1 MQQSRS
7 QVIEQHGLYELSEG
21 TDVLDSPR
29 YNHDIAPTKVH
40 QRTWN
45 KWHITALWVG
55 MSICVPTYTLGGV
68 LTAYFGLSVGEALL
82 AILLAN
88 LIVLI
93 PLTLNAFP
101 GTKYGIPFPVL
112 LRASFG
118 ILGSNVPCLIR
129 AVVACGWFGIQTMF
143 GGLAI
148 HLFLGSLFDGWK
160 SLGGTGEVIGFMLF
174 WLLNLWVVLRGS
186 ESIKWLE
193 TLSAPLLVAVG
204 VGLLFWAL
212 PHMSMS
218 ELLAQPPKRPEGASV
233 VGYFCA
239 GLTAMVGFWATLS
252 LNIPDF
258 SRYAKSQK
266 DQILGQ
272 IFGLPLT
279 MFLFAALG
287 VIMTAASASLVGE
300 TVSDPVSL
308 IGRIQSPGWVALA
321 MALIIIATLSTNTA
335 ANIVSPT
342 NDFQNIAPR
351 LIGRSRAV
359 WLTGFIGLALM
370 GHELLKKLGWIV
382 SDLSLESV
390 YSNWLLGYSS
400 LLGPIA
406 GIMVVDYFLIR
417 RQQLDLAGLYR
428 DDVYPAWNWVGF
440 LAFAVPVALTVMS
453 IGNRTAAS
461 VGSTTTAGLPVRCW
475 GRGCTTSWAGS
486 QCVER
491 RAWSNHHPESGWPL
505 QPNHQNKKSPEE
517 SLDETDQ
524 GSAALHRPP
533 CRQRAPVAIAD
544 GPRAPGRH
552 AQGRGLPIGADRPG
566 PPGPRPVPAVV
577 RGRRL

>member
-7 QVIEQHGLYELSEG
+7 EVIEQDGLFELSAG
-21 TDVLDSPR
+21 SDVLDSPR

-112 LRASFG
+112 LRSSFG

-148 HLFLGSLFDGWK
+148 HLFLGSIFDEWK
-160 SLGGTGEVIGFMLF
+160 ALGGTGEVIGFMVF
-174 WLLNLWVVLRGS
+174 WALNLWVVLRGA

-204 VGLLFWAL
+204 FGLLFWAL
-212 PHMSMS
+212 PHMSMT

-233 VGYFCA
+233 VSNSVIDMCGKA
-239 GLTAMVGFWATLS
+239 
-252 LNIPDF
+252 
-258 SRYAKSQK
+258 
-266 DQILGQ
+266 QILGQ

-287 VIMTAASASLVGE
+287 VVMTAASASLVGE

-308 IGRIQSPGWVALA
+308 IGKIQSPGWVALA
-321 MALIIIATLSTNTA
+321 MALIVIATLSTNTA

-417 RQQLDLAGLYR
+417 RQKLDLAGLYR
-428 DDVYPAWNWVGF
+428 DDVYPAWNWAGF
-440 LAFAVPVALTVMS
+440 AAFGVPVTLTVMA
-453 IGNRTAAS
+453 IGNNSFSWFYDYGWFT
-461 VGSTTTAGLPVRCW
+461 GSLLG
-475 GRGCTTSWAGS
+475 G
-486 QCVER
+486 
-491 RAWSNHHPESGWPL
+491 
-505 QPNHQNKKSPEE
+505 
-517 SLDETDQ
+517 
-524 GSAALHRPP
+524 ALYY
-533 CRQRAPVAIAD
+533 ALGGVA
-544 GPRAPGRH
+544 
-552 AQGRGLPIGADRPG
+552 
-566 PPGPRPVPAVV
+566 V
-577 RGRRL
+577 RGAARLAKPLP

>member
-1 MQQSRS
+1 MQPSRS
-7 QVIEQHGLYELSEG
+7 KVTECNGLYELDAGPE
-21 TDVLDSPR
+21 VLDSPR

-88 LIVLI
+88 IVVLI
-93 PLTLNAFP
+93 PLTLNAFA

-112 LRASFG
+112 LRSSFG
-118 ILGSNVPCLIR
+118 IIGSNVPCLIR
-129 AVVACGWFGIQTMF
+129 ALVACGWFGIQTLF

-148 HLFLGSLFDGWK
+148 HLFLGSVFEGWK
-160 SLGGTGEVIGFMLF
+160 SLGGTGEVIGFLVF
-174 WLLNLWVVLRGS
+174 WVLNLWVVLRGA

-193 TLSAPLLVAVG
+193 TLSAPLLVLVG
-204 VGLLFWAL
+204 IGLLVWAL
-212 PHMSMS
+212 PNVSMT

-233 VGYFCA
+233 YGYFFA

-287 VIMTAASASLVGE
+287 VVLTAASEKLVGV
-300 TVSDPVSL
+300 TVSDPVTL
-308 IGRIQSPGWVALA
+308 IGHIQSPGWVALA
-321 MALIIIATLSTNTA
+321 MALIVIATLSTNTA
-335 ANIVSPT
+335 ANLVSPT
-342 NDFQNIAPR
+342 NDFQNIAPK
-351 LIGRSRAV
+351 LINRTAAV
-359 WLTGFIGLALM
+359 ILTGLVGLALM
-370 GHELLKKLGWIV
+370 AHELLKKLGLLV
-382 SDLSLESV
+382 SDVSLETV

-406 GIMVVDYFLIR
+406 GIMVVDYFII
-417 RQQLDLAGLYR
+417 RQQKLDLAGLYC
-428 DDVYPAWNWVGF
+428 DGVYPAWNWNGF
-440 LAFAVPVALTVMS
+440 IAFGLPVALTVLS
-453 IGNRTAAS
+453 L
-461 VGSTTTAGLPVRCW
+461 GSSAF
-475 GRGCTTSWAGS
+475 SWFYDYGWFTGS
-486 QCVER
+486 LLGALIYYALCR
-491 RAWSNHHPESGWPL
+491 L
-505 QPNHQNKKSPEE
+505 
-517 SLDETDQ
+517 
-524 GSAALHRPP
+524 GSA
-533 CRQRAPVAIAD
+533 Q
-544 GPRAPGRH
+544 
-552 AQGRGLPIGADRPG
+552 
-566 PPGPRPVPAVV
+566 AVTV
-577 RGRRL
+577 KGTV

>member
-1 MQQSRS
+1 MHQTRS
-7 QVIEQHGLYELSEG
+7 QVSERDGLFELDAG

-29 YNHDIAPTKVH
+29 YNHDIAPTKVG

-68 LTAYFGLSVGEALL
+68 LTAYFGLTVGEALL

-88 LIVLI
+88 TIVLI

-112 LRASFG
+112 LRSSFG
-118 ILGSNVPCLIR
+118 IIGSNVPCLIR
-129 AVVACGWFGIQTMF
+129 ALVACGWFGIQTMF

-148 HLFLGSLFDGWK
+148 HLFLGSIWPEWK
-160 SLGGTGEVIGFMLF
+160 ALGGTGEVIGFMLF
-174 WLLNLWVVLRGS
+174 WCLNLWVVLRGA

-193 TLSAPLLVAVG
+193 TLSAPLLVLVG
-204 VGLLFWAL
+204 AGLLVWAL
-212 PHMSMS
+212 PNVSIG
-218 ELLAQPPKRPEGASV
+218 ELMAQPPKRPEGASV
-233 VGYFCA
+233 TGYFFA

-287 VIMTAASASLVGE
+287 VVLTAASASLVGE

-308 IGRIQSPGWVALA
+308 IGHIQSPVWVALA

-342 NDFQNIAPR
+342 NDFQNLAPKW
-351 LIGRSRAV
+351 IGRTTAV
-359 WLTGFIGLALM
+359 LLTGLVGLLLM
-370 GHELLKKLGWIV
+370 GHELLKKLGVIV
-382 SDLSLESV
+382 SDVSLESV

-406 GIMVVDYFLIR
+406 GIMVVDYFLLR
-417 RQQLDLAGLYR
+417 KQTLDLAGLYR
-428 DDVYPAWNWVGF
+428 DDVYPAWNLAGF
-440 LAFAVPVALTVMS
+440 IAFGVPVLLTLMSLHSPAFSWFYDFGWFTGSVLGGVIYYALGSLKGARATRLKPTV
-453 IGNRTAAS
+453 
-461 VGSTTTAGLPVRCW
+461 
-475 GRGCTTSWAGS
+475 
-486 QCVER
+486 
-491 RAWSNHHPESGWPL
+491 
-505 QPNHQNKKSPEE
+505 
-517 SLDETDQ
+517 
-524 GSAALHRPP
+524 
-533 CRQRAPVAIAD
+533 
-544 GPRAPGRH
+544 
-552 AQGRGLPIGADRPG
+552 
-566 PPGPRPVPAVV
+566 
-577 RGRRL
+577 

>member
-7 QVIEQHGLYELSEG
+7 QVIEHHGLYELAAGS
-21 TDVLDSPR
+21 DVLDSPR
-29 YNHDIAPTKVH
+29 YNHDIAPTQVH

-112 LRASFG
+112 LRSSFG

-129 AVVACGWFGIQTMF
+129 AVVACGWFGIQTLF

-148 HLFLGSLFDGWK
+148 HLLLGSLFEGWK

-174 WLLNLWVVLRGS
+174 WSLNLWVVLRGA
-186 ESIKWLE
+186 ESIKLLE
-193 TLSAPLLVAVG
+193 TLAAPLLVAVG
-204 VGLLFWAL
+204 VGLLVWAL

-258 SRYAKSQK
+258 SRYARSQK
-266 DQILGQ
+266 DQVLGQ

-279 MFLFAALG
+279 MFLFASLG

-300 TVSDPVSL
+300 TVSDPVTL
-308 IGRIQSPGWVALA
+308 IGKIQSPGWVAVA
-321 MALIIIATLSTNTA
+321 MTLIVLATLATNTA
-335 ANIVSPT
+335 ANVVSPT

-359 WLTGFIGLALM
+359 WLTGLIGLALM
-370 GHELLKKLGWIV
+370 AHELFKKLGWIV
-382 SDLSLESV
+382 SDISLETV

-406 GIMVVDYFLIR
+406 GIMVVDYFLVR
-417 RQQLDLAGLYR
+417 RQRLDLAGLYR
-428 DDVYPAWNWVGF
+428 DDVYPAWNRAGF
-440 LAFAVPVALTVMS
+440 LAFAVPVALTLMS
-453 IGNRTAAS
+453 IGNSRFSWFYDYGWFT
-461 VGSTTTAGLPVRCW
+461 GSLLGAGLYYAL
-475 GRGCTTSWAGS
+475 GR
-486 QCVER
+486 
-491 RAWSNHHPESGWPL
+491 
-505 QPNHQNKKSPEE
+505 
-517 SLDETDQ
+517 
-524 GSAALHRPP
+524 
-533 CRQRAPVAIAD
+533 VA
-544 GPRAPGRH
+544 
-552 AQGRGLPIGADRPG
+552 
-566 PPGPRPVPAVV
+566 V
-577 RGRRL
+577 RGPAPLAKPLP

>member
-1 MQQSRS
+1 MQQIRS
-7 QVIEQHGLYELSEG
+7 QVTERAGLYELDAGS
-21 TDVLDSPR
+21 DVLDSPR
-29 YNHDIAPTKVH
+29 YNHDIAPTKV
-40 QRTWN
+40 QERTWN
-45 KWHITALWVG
+45 KWHITALWIG

-88 LIVLI
+88 IVVLI
-93 PLTLNAFP
+93 PLTLNAFA

-112 LRASFG
+112 LRSSFG
-118 ILGSNVPCLIR
+118 IIGSNVPCLIR
-129 AVVACGWFGIQTMF
+129 ALVACGWFGIQTMF

-148 HLFLGSLFDGWK
+148 HLFLGSIFEGWK
-160 SLGGTGEVIGFMLF
+160 ALGGTGEVIGFMIF
-174 WLLNLWVVLRGS
+174 WTLNLWVVLRGA

-204 VGLLFWAL
+204 IGLLVWAL
-212 PHMSMS
+212 PSVSLS
-218 ELLAQPPKRPEGASV
+218 ELLAIPPKRPEGASV
-233 VGYFCA
+233 TGYFMA

-287 VIMTAASASLVGE
+287 VVMTAASVKLVGG

-308 IGRIQSPGWVALA
+308 IGHIQSPGWVALA

-342 NDFQNIAPR
+342 NDFQNLAPK
-351 LIGRSRAV
+351 LIGRTTAV
-359 WLTGFIGLALM
+359 ILTGLVGLALM
-370 GHELLKKLGWIV
+370 GHELLKKLGLLI
-382 SDLSLESV
+382 SDVSLETV

-406 GIMVVDYFLIR
+406 GIMVVDYFIIK
-417 RQQLDLAGLYR
+417 QQRLDLAGLYR
-428 DDVYPAWNWVGF
+428 DDVYPAWNWHGF
-440 LAFAVPVALTVMS
+440 IAFGVPVALTLMS
-453 IGNRTAAS
+453 L
-461 VGSTTTAGLPVRCW
+461 GSSAFNW
-475 GRGCTTSWAGS
+475 FYSY
-486 QCVER
+486 
-491 RAWSNHHPESGWPL
+491 GWF
-505 QPNHQNKKSPEE
+505 
-517 SLDETDQ
+517 T
-524 GSAALHRPP
+524 GSALGGLIYYGLCTWRSP
-533 CRQRAPVAIAD
+533 QVATAKT
-544 GPRAPGRH
+544 PT
-552 AQGRGLPIGADRPG
+552 L
-566 PPGPRPVPAVV
+566 
-577 RGRRL
+577 

>member
-1 MQQSRS
+1 MHQTRS
-7 QVIEQHGLYELSEG
+7 QVSERDGLFELDAG

-29 YNHDIAPTKVH
+29 YNHDIAPTKVG

-68 LTAYFGLSVGEALL
+68 LTAYFGLTVGEALL

-88 LIVLI
+88 TIVLI

-112 LRASFG
+112 LRSSFG
-118 ILGSNVPCLIR
+118 IIGSNVPCLIR
-129 AVVACGWFGIQTMF
+129 ALVACGWFGIQTMF

-148 HLFLGSLFDGWK
+148 HLFLGSFWPEWK
-160 SLGGTGEVIGFMLF
+160 ALGGTGEVIGFMLF
-174 WLLNLWVVLRGS
+174 WCLNLWVVLRGA

-193 TLSAPLLVAVG
+193 TLSAPLLVLVG
-204 VGLLFWAL
+204 AGLLVWAL
-212 PHMSMS
+212 PNVSFS
-218 ELLAQPPKRPEGASV
+218 ELLAQPPKRPEGSSV
-233 VGYFCA
+233 TGYFFA

-258 SRYAKSQK
+258 SRYARSQK

-287 VIMTAASASLVGE
+287 VVLTAASASLVGE

-308 IGRIQSPGWVALA
+308 IGHIQSPLWVALA

-342 NDFQNIAPR
+342 NDFQNLAPKW
-351 LIGRSRAV
+351 IGRTTAV
-359 WLTGFIGLALM
+359 LLTGLVGLLLM
-370 GHELLKKLGWIV
+370 AHELLKKLGLIV
-382 SDLSLESV
+382 SDVSLESV

-406 GIMVVDYFLIR
+406 GIMVVDYFLLR
-417 RQQLDLAGLYR
+417 KQTLDLAGLYR
-428 DDVYPAWNWVGF
+428 DDVYPAWNATGF
-440 LAFAVPVALTVMS
+440 IAFGVPVVLTLLS
-453 IGNRTAAS
+453 LHSPAF
-461 VGSTTTAGLPVRCW
+461 
-475 GRGCTTSWAGS
+475 SWFYDF
-486 QCVER
+486 
-491 RAWSNHHPESGWPL
+491 GWF
-505 QPNHQNKKSPEE
+505 
-517 SLDETDQ
+517 T
-524 GSAALHRPP
+524 GSALGGVIYYALGSLKGA
-533 CRQRAPVAIAD
+533 RATSLKPTV
-544 GPRAPGRH
+544 
-552 AQGRGLPIGADRPG
+552 
-566 PPGPRPVPAVV
+566 
-577 RGRRL
+577 

>member
-1 MQQSRS
+1 MQPSRS
-7 QVIEQHGLYELSEG
+7 QVTERNGLYELEAG
-21 TDVLDSPR
+21 PEVLDSPR
-29 YNHDIAPTKVH
+29 YNHDIAPTRVH
-40 QRTWN
+40 ERTWN

-88 LIVLI
+88 IVVLI
-93 PLTLNAFP
+93 PLTLNAFA

-112 LRASFG
+112 LRSSFG

-129 AVVACGWFGIQTMF
+129 ALVACGWFGIQTLF

-148 HLFLGSLFDGWK
+148 HLFLGSVFEGWK
-160 SLGGTGEVIGFMLF
+160 SLGGIGEVIGFMLF
-174 WLLNLWVVLRGS
+174 WALNLWVVLRGA

-193 TLSAPLLVAVG
+193 TLSAPLLVL
-204 VGLLFWAL
+204 VGLGLLVWAL
-212 PHMSMS
+212 PNVSMT

-233 VGYFCA
+233 YGYFFA

-287 VIMTAASASLVGE
+287 VIMTAASQKLVGV

-308 IGRIQSPGWVALA
+308 IGHIQSPGWVALA

-342 NDFQNIAPR
+342 NDFQNIAPK
-351 LIGRSRAV
+351 LINRTTAV
-359 WLTGFIGLALM
+359 ILTGLVGLALM
-370 GHELLKKLGWIV
+370 AHELLKKLGLLV
-382 SDLSLESV
+382 SDVSLETV

-406 GIMVVDYFLIR
+406 GIMVVDYFII
-417 RQQLDLAGLYR
+417 RQQKLDLAGLYR
-428 DDVYPAWNWVGF
+428 DGVYPAWNWNGF
-440 LAFAVPVALTVMS
+440 IAFCVPVVLTLMS
-453 IGNRTAAS
+453 LGSSAFSWFYDYGWFTGSLLGAAIYYGLCRLSSPQTAVAK
-461 VGSTTTAGLPVRCW
+461 STL
-475 GRGCTTSWAGS
+475 
-486 QCVER
+486 
-491 RAWSNHHPESGWPL
+491 
-505 QPNHQNKKSPEE
+505 
-517 SLDETDQ
+517 
-524 GSAALHRPP
+524 
-533 CRQRAPVAIAD
+533 
-544 GPRAPGRH
+544 
-552 AQGRGLPIGADRPG
+552 
-566 PPGPRPVPAVV
+566 
-577 RGRRL
+577 

>member
-1 MQQSRS
+1 MQQIKS
-7 QVIEQHGLYELSEG
+7 QVSERDGLFELDAGS
-21 TDVLDSPR
+21 DVLESPR

-40 QRTWN
+40 ERTWN

-68 LTAYFGLSVGEALL
+68 LTAYFGLTVGEALL

-88 LIVLI
+88 VVVLV

-112 LRASFG
+112 LRSSFG
-118 ILGSNVPCLIR
+118 IIGSNVPCLIR
-129 AVVACGWFGIQTMF
+129 ALVACGWFGIQTMF

-148 HLFLGSLFDGWK
+148 HLFFGAISPEWK
-160 SLGGTGEVIGFMLF
+160 ALGGTGEVIGFLLF
-174 WLLNLWVVLRGS
+174 WTLNLWVVLRGA

-193 TLSAPLLVAVG
+193 TLSAPLLMLVG
-204 VGLLFWAL
+204 AGLLFWAL
-212 PHMSMS
+212 PNVSIS
-218 ELLAQPPKRPEGASV
+218 ELMAQPPKRPEGASV
-233 VGYFCA
+233 TGYFLA

-266 DQILGQ
+266 DQIVGQ
-272 IFGLPLT
+272 IIGLPLT

-287 VIMTAASASLVGE
+287 VVLTAASASLVGE

-308 IGRIQSPGWVALA
+308 IGHIQNPLWVALA

-342 NDFQNIAPR
+342 NDFQNLAPKW
-351 LIGRSRAV
+351 IGRTSAV
-359 WLTGFIGLALM
+359 MLTGVVGLLLM
-370 GHELLKKLGWIV
+370 AHELLKKLGLIV
-382 SDLSLESV
+382 SEVSLESV

-417 RQQLDLAGLYR
+417 RQTLDLAGLYR
-428 DDVYPAWNWVGF
+428 DDVYPAWNLAGF
-440 LAFAVPVALTVMS
+440 VAFGVPVALTLLSLGSTAFSWFYDYGWFTGSALGGLIYYMLGS
-453 IGNRTAAS
+453 FKAYRAAS
-461 VGSTTTAGLPVRCW
+461 VKASV
-475 GRGCTTSWAGS
+475 
-486 QCVER
+486 
-491 RAWSNHHPESGWPL
+491 
-505 QPNHQNKKSPEE
+505 
-517 SLDETDQ
+517 
-524 GSAALHRPP
+524 
-533 CRQRAPVAIAD
+533 
-544 GPRAPGRH
+544 
-552 AQGRGLPIGADRPG
+552 
-566 PPGPRPVPAVV
+566 
-577 RGRRL
+577 